1 METKKEDTD
10 VKSAPEAP
18 ARPAPGEPGPGPSAV
33 PSEPLHG
40 PVDVA
45 EDSLDGLQSAFR
57 ALSVEEVVTQPV
69 KRKRESE
76 KDAGDEADEGEDQG
90 QDLTNDPT
98 FEGAPS
104 ASGLQASP
112 SPITTTLPIPD
123 PAAAT
128 STPITNPPLALGTG
142 FTGMPAYPAYG
153 LGPPTTA
160 FPEATTA
167 SEPVASSSAPRWY
180 AADYHHPLP
189 ATGTYVDVP
198 GYAPG
203 YATLSGLRR
212 GPESLGGRSRGSGRS
227 SNRSLTR
234 LEINEVLR
242 GATCKIVG
250 DLTQEIREK
259 LEPLIIPPQA
269 SPTTVGVS
277 PHRVQA
283 NHLVAGLTNTLGGLR
298 SRPMPTP
305 AAIPRSPFIPRTAQP
320 PYSHV
325 TNSTRAE
332 LDRLGLTALRAM
344 VDVEPYGSSDLGG
357 DPSDD
362 EPPSMTSASPSQDD
376 DPEDPEGPRGKKKK
390 KKKKTRRP
398 EGRRSQ
404 EAKAIATSKIV
415 VNLPE
420 FTGKDLSKFAEN
432 FDRFLRLTGQ
442 THASGRVKCDLLLQ
456 CCKTKYLE
464 KQVRQI
470 VTNSATF
477 ADVLVA
483 TERQYP
489 TYETDLSNR
498 AEIQN
503 LPVLP
508 NNPKPG
514 RVSELLADLDHWAG
528 RLPPGSYSSDDL
540 LFWLVAK
547 LPRELWDECRSTA
560 ERKARSLCYE
570 DLCVLLLEL
579 ALEKESDQHL
589 NNYRPGGGGSGGHG
603 KGYQGSRPGQG
614 TTPKHAHARIMEN
627 VKELF
632 WCDARD
638 EQGHLQHAPDCEQRD
653 CFVVQGK
660 QQEKN
665 TGAKAKLPDHYR
677 CTITCAFCGKR
688 KHYEDDCYH
697 KQRLS
702 AKLKGE
708 DPGKGSGKGGGKG
721 KGNDSGKGKS
731 KGRGQGQDKS
741 QGGRGGGANR
751 QPDKDNKNK
760 DKNGG
765 NPNPNPG
772 GNSEPSGGQSGPTT
786 RSQTQAQ
793 QEQGA
798 KREHE
803 GGDDG
808 NAKKRSG
815 FMRMARKLR
824 NKGFEVTCPAEF

>member
-1 METKKEDTD
+1 MDTKKDDTD
-10 VKSAPEAP
+10 VKTAPEEP
-18 ARPAPGEPGPGPSAV
+18 AMPAPGEPGPGPSAV

-45 EDSLDGLQSAFR
+45 EDSLEGLQSAFR
-57 ALSVEEVVTQPV
+57 GLSVEEVDTQPV
-69 KRKRESE
+69 KRERERE
-76 KDAGDEADEGEDQG
+76 KDAGDEADEGADQG
-90 QDLTNDPT
+90 KDPTNNPT

-104 ASGLQASP
+104 ASGLHASP
-112 SPITTTLPIPD
+112 SPITTTVPNPD

-128 STPITNPPLALGTG
+128 STPITNPPMAEGTG
-142 FTGMPAYPAYG
+142 FTGMNTYPAYG
-153 LGPPTTA
+153 MGPPTTA

-167 SEPVASSSAPRWY
+167 SEPVISSSAPRWY
-180 AADYHHPLP
+180 AADYHHPLR
-189 ATGTYVDVP
+189 ATGAYVD
-198 GYAPG
+198 G

-227 SNRSLTR
+227 SNRSLTQS
-234 LEINEVLR
+234 EINKVLR
-242 GATCKIVG
+242 GATSKIVG
-250 DLTQEIREK
+250 DLTQEIRDK
-259 LEPLIIPPQA
+259 LEPLMIPPQA

-283 NHLVAGLTNTLGGLR
+283 NHLVAGLTNTLGSLR

-305 AAIPRSPFIPRTAQP
+305 AAIPRSPFVPRTAQP

-344 VDVEPYGSSDLGG
+344 VDVEPDGSSDLGG
-357 DPSDD
+357 NPSDD
-362 EPPSMTSASPSQDD
+362 EPPSMTSASPSEDD
-376 DPEDPEGPRGKKKK
+376 DPEDPENPSGKKKK

-398 EGRRSQ
+398 GGRRSR

-420 FTGKDLSKFAEN
+420 FTGKDLSKVAEN
-432 FDRFLRLTGQ
+432 FGRFLRLTGR

-470 VTNSATF
+470 VTNSVTF

-483 TERQYP
+483 LERQYP
-489 TYETDLSNR
+489 TCETDLSIR

-503 LPVLP
+503 LAVLP

-528 RLPPGSYSSDDL
+528 RLTPGSYSSDDL

-560 ERKARSLCYE
+560 ERKARSLRYE

-589 NNYRPGGGGSGGHG
+589 NNYRPGGGDSGSHG

-614 TTPKHAHARIMEN
+614 TTPKHAQAGIMES

-638 EQGHLQHAPDCEQRD
+638 EQGHLQQAPGCEQRD

-677 CTITCAFCGKR
+677 CTIMCAFCGKR
-688 KHYEDDCYH
+688 KHYEDGCYH

-751 QPDKDNKNK
+751 QPDKDNKK
-760 DKNGG
+760 QDKNGG

-772 GNSEPSGGQSGPTT
+772 GNSEPSGGQPGRTT
-786 RSQTQAQ
+786 RSQTQAKQ
-793 QEQGA
+793 AQGA
-798 KREHE
+798 KREHK

-808 NAKKRSG
+808 SAKKRSR
-815 FMRMARKLR
+815 FTRMARKLR
-824 NKGFEVTCPAEF
+824 NKGFEVTCPGEF

>member
-1 METKKEDTD
+1 M
-10 VKSAPEAP
+10 
-18 ARPAPGEPGPGPSAV
+18 
-33 PSEPLHG
+33 
-40 PVDVA
+40 
-45 EDSLDGLQSAFR
+45 
-57 ALSVEEVVTQPV
+57 
-69 KRKRESE
+69 
-76 KDAGDEADEGEDQG
+76 
-90 QDLTNDPT
+90 PT
-98 FEGAPS
+98 
-104 ASGLQASP
+104 
-112 SPITTTLPIPD
+112 
-123 PAAAT
+123 
-128 STPITNPPLALGTG
+128 
-142 FTGMPAYPAYG
+142 YPAYG
-153 LGPPTTA
+153 MGPPTTA
-160 FPEATTA
+160 FPVATTA
-167 SEPVASSSAPRWY
+167 SEPVISSSAPRWY

-189 ATGTYVDVP
+189 ATGAYVD
-198 GYAPG
+198 APG

-212 GPESLGGRSRGSGRS
+212 VPESLGGRSRGSGRS

-242 GATCKIVG
+242 GATSKIVG
-250 DLTQEIREK
+250 DLTQEIRDK
-259 LEPLIIPPQA
+259 LEPLMIPPQA

-277 PHRVQA
+277 LYRVQA
-283 NHLVAGLTNTLGGLR
+283 NQLVAGPTNTLGSLR
-298 SRPMPTP
+298 SRPMPSP
-305 AAIPRSPFIPRTAQP
+305 AAIPRSPFVPRTAQP

-325 TNSTRAE
+325 TNSTGAE
-332 LDRLGLTALRAM
+332 LDRLGLTALRAT
-344 VDVEPYGSSDLGG
+344 VDMEPYGSSDLGG

-362 EPPSMTSASPSQDD
+362 EPPSMTSASPSEDD
-376 DPEDPEGPRGKKKK
+376 DPEDPENASGKKKK
-390 KKKKTRRP
+390 KKRKTRHP

-404 EAKAIATSKIV
+404 EAKV

-432 FDRFLRLTGQ
+432 FGRFLRLTGQ

-456 CCKTKYLE
+456 CCKTRYLE

-483 TERQYP
+483 LERQYP
-489 TYETDLSNR
+489 TYETDLFIR

-503 LPVLP
+503 LPLLP
-508 NNPKPG
+508 YNPKPG
-514 RVSELLADLDHWAG
+514 RTSELLADLDHWAG
-528 RLPPGSYSSDDL
+528 RLTPGSYSSDNL

-547 LPRELWDECRSTA
+547 LPRELWDECRWTA
-560 ERKARSLCYE
+560 ERKARSLRYE

-589 NNYRPGGGGSGGHG
+589 NNYRPGGGGSGSHG
-603 KGYQGSRPGQG
+603 KEYQGSRPGQG
-614 TTPKHAHARIMEN
+614 TTPKHAHARLMEN
-627 VKELF
+627 VKKLF
-632 WCDARD
+632 WCDARE
-638 EQGHLQHAPDCEQRD
+638 EQGHLQHAPDCEQRE

-665 TGAKAKLPDHYR
+665 TGAKPKMPDHYR
-677 CTITCAFCGKR
+677 CTITCAFCGRR
-688 KHYEDDCYH
+688 KPYEDECYH

-731 KGRGQGQDKS
+731 KGRAQGQDES
-741 QGGRGGGANR
+741 QGGRGRGANR
-751 QPDKDNKNK
+751 QPDKDNKNT

-786 RSQTQAQ
+786 RSQTQASK
-793 QEQGA
+793 EQGA
-798 KREHE
+798 EREHE

-808 NAKKRSG
+808 NAKKRG
-815 FMRMARKLR
+815 CFMRMARKLR